1 MRLYTIDSLVLGCLL
16 LMIDLG
22 LHVPCHSCFK
32 INHVHRGLRTSHFD
46 QAFISFVATAILR
59 GRSPLPGFIAEL
71 RLQGVMKKDSSA
83 CQLCTHSLALRQPWD
98 LSGVSWAPAR
108 LGHSVTVSRTRL

>member
-1 MRLYTIDSLVLGCLL
+1 
-16 LMIDLG
+16 MIDLG

-59 GRSPLPGFIAEL
+59 RRSPLPGFIAEL
-71 RLQGVMKKDSSA
+71 RLQGVMKKDSSVSTQVVTSPLA
-83 CQLCTHSLALRQPWD
+83 FYVWLLGLPALHSFSRPEATLGPVRRFLGTSATRTLRNCQ
-98 LSGVSWAPAR
+98 
-108 LGHSVTVSRTRL
+108 